1 MSEITVEWRRPWG
14 LLKKI
19 RVAWDNSIE
28 SIRRAGGCSSARFP
42 LFAAR
47 IPAGF
52 PSPADDY
59 VDKGLDLNELLVRH
73 PAATFFVRVSGDSMT
88 GAGINSGDVLVVDRA
103 ETARDRSVVI
113 AALNGE
119 LTVKRLVREGG
130 RVYLVS
136 ENPDYEPLEVTG
148 EMEFEVWGVVVHVI
162 HSFK

>member
-1 MSEITVEWRRPWG
+1 MGVAE
-14 LLKKI
+14 KI
-19 RVAWDNSIE
+19 RVVRDNSIE
-28 SIRRAGGCSSARFP
+28 SIRRAGGCVPARFP

-73 PAATFFVRVSGDSMT
+73 PAATFFVRVSGDSMV
-88 GAGINSGDVLVVDRA
+88 GAGIHSGDVLVVDRA
-103 ETARDRSVVI
+103 ENARDRSVVI

-119 LTVKRLVREGG
+119 LTVKRFVREGG

-136 ENPDYEPLEVTG
+136 ENPAYAPLEVTG
-148 EMEFEVWGVVVHVI
+148 EVGFEVWGVVVHVI

>member
-1 MSEITVEWRRPWG
+1 MRAVE
-14 LLKKI
+14 KI
-19 RVAWDNSIE
+19 MMARDNSIA
-28 SIRRAGGCSSARFP
+28 SIHHAGGCNPARFP
-42 LFAAR
+42 LFVAR

-88 GAGINSGDVLVVDRA
+88 GAGIHSGDVLVVDRA
-103 ETARDRSVVI
+103 ETARDRSIVI

-119 LTVKRLVREGG
+119 LTVKRLVRKSG
-130 RVYLVS
+130 RLYLFS
-136 ENPDYEPLEVTG
+136 ENPDYAPLEVGG

>member
-1 MSEITVEWRRPWG
+1 MRAVEVLTMPC
-14 LLKKI
+14 
-19 RVAWDNSIE
+19 DSSIA
-28 SIRRAGGCSSARFP
+28 SIHRIGSSGSARFP

-59 VDKGLDLNELLVRH
+59 VEKGLDLNELLIRH
-73 PAATFFVRVSGDSMT
+73 PSATFFVRVSGESMT
-88 GAGINSGDVLVVDRA
+88 GAGIHSGDVLVVDRA
-103 ETARDRSVVI
+103 EIARNGSIII

-119 LTVKRLVREGG
+119 LTVKRFVRGNG

-136 ENPDYEPLEVTG
+136 ENPNYAPFEVTG
-148 EMEFEVWGVVVHVI
+148 ETGFEVWGVVVHVI

>member
-1 MSEITVEWRRPWG
+1 MGTV
-14 LLKKI
+14 KKI
-19 RVAWDNSIE
+19 PVRGSCIE
-28 SIRRAGGCSSARFP
+28 SIYRVGGNSHARFP

-73 PAATFFVRVSGDSMT
+73 PAATYFVRVSGDSMV
-88 GAGINSGDVLVVDRA
+88 GAGIHSGDILVVDRA
-103 ETARDRSVVI
+103 ESARDRSVII

-119 LTVKRLVREGG
+119 LTVKRFVRDNG
-130 RVYLVS
+130 RIYLFS
-136 ENPDYEPLEVTG
+136 ENRDYPNLEVNG
-148 EMEFEVWGVVVHVI
+148 EMEFEIWGVVVHVI